1 MTDRINGMS
10 DSELHTELW
19 QCCPS
24 DRWINEMAAG
34 RPYPDAGAL
43 LDAAERALAE
53 LTFSEW
59 AAAMNATGDWPIPP
73 CDDGTR
79 AAATVALDLY
89 REQFGYRFV
98 TAYENMTADQL
109 LMRVRIRLG
118 HDETAEL
125 RKSRAEH
132 LQTVQRRM
140 ARLLQPVAP

>member
-1 MTDRINGMS
+1 MADRINGMP
-10 DSELHTELW
+10 DDELDTALW

-24 DRWINEMAAG
+24 DRWIGAVVAG
-34 RPYPDAGAL
+34 RPYPDAASL
-43 LDAAERALAE
+43 LHAAERALEE
-53 LTFSEW
+53 LPFSEW
-59 AAAMNATGDWPIPP
+59 AAAVNATGDWPIPP

-79 AAATVALDLY
+79 AAATVALELY
-89 REQFGYRFV
+89 REKFGYRFV
-98 TAYENMTADQL
+98 TTYENMTADQL